1 MVVSGESKMP
11 SEDRDKQFERALA
24 RHLRGGELDAACPD
38 PETLAAYHERTMSLE
53 EMSRWKEHIAGCGRC
68 QEALA
73 LVEQSETA
81 LAEEWKGEKNLA
93 GMGAARN
100 AAPALVS
107 PSQAAQVEETAAAVG
122 ALPKA
127 KTTEIRKAGRVSKWT
142 VPVGAIAAALLVWIG
157 LHEFRQAPEKPAAPV
172 QVAENRETQFQE
184 RDLPL
189 QDRAPGVAAKEKADT
204 AKAARELEAPAKDV
218 KTLPR
223 PATVG
228 GMMGG
233 MAGGTGSG
241 SAPKPESSL
250 QSRGAANSPVR
261 QDSNDRDAGR
271 VIIQGMAPASPAPA
285 PPPPAASAVAGT
297 RATAPSGAE
306 RSTEKRAENAPAKGA
321 TGGPLVNQTNQQ
333 ANQQANQQVNEQTA
347 QNANATLKKEEA
359 EKQKAQAATV
369 EVSTYATGATTPNK
383 LPMNLRDMANITP
396 SVIVAPDNKNA
407 WRVGASG
414 KIEHS
419 GNGGNSWKVQPSGVT
434 QDLIAGMAPSKKI
447 CWVVGKSGTLLL
459 TTDGGKHW
467 ARILSPIR
475 GDIGGVHA
483 QDEQNA
489 SIWDVT
495 NREAYETSDGG
506 ATWKSTA
513 NE

>member
-24 RHLRGGELDAACPD
+24 RHLRGDELDAACPD

-53 EMSRWKEHIAGCGRC
+53 EMSRWKEHIAGCARC

-73 LVEQSETA
+73 LVEQSEAA
-81 LAEEWKGEKNLA
+81 LAEEWQSEKNLV
-93 GMGAARN
+93 GMRAARN
-100 AAPALVS
+100 EAPELV
-107 PSQAAQVEETAAAVG
+107 PPAQAARVEEAAAG
-122 ALPKA
+122 ELPKA

-142 VPVGAIAAALLVWIG
+142 VPIGAIAAALLVWIG
-157 LHEFRQAPEKPAAPV
+157 LHEFRPAPEKSAAPV

-189 QDRAPGVAAKEKADT
+189 QERAPGAPAEEKAD
-204 AKAARELEAPAKDV
+204 ASKVAREPKASAKDE
-218 KTLPR
+218 KTVPR
-223 PATVG
+223 AGTVG
-228 GMMGG
+228 GMVGG
-233 MAGGTGSG
+233 MAGGIGSGSG
-241 SAPKPESSL
+241 SAPKPELSL
-250 QSRGAANSPVR
+250 QSRGAANSPAR
-261 QDSNDRDAGR
+261 QDSIDRETGR
-271 VIIQGMAPASPAPA
+271 VIIQGTAPASPVSAPS
-285 PPPPAASAVAGT
+285 PPAASAVGGA
-297 RATAPSGAE
+297 RASASSGAE
-306 RSTEKRAENAPAKGA
+306 RSTEKRAESAPAKGA
-321 TGGPLVNQTNQQ
+321 IGGPLVNQTNQQ
-333 ANQQANQQVNEQTA
+333 ANQQANEQTA
-347 QNANATLKKEEA
+347 QNANAALKKEEA

-369 EVSTYATGATTPNK
+369 EVSTLATGVATLNK
-383 LPMNLRDMANITP
+383 PPMNLRDMANITP

-407 WRVGASG
+407 WRVGAGG

-419 GNGGNSWKVQPSGVT
+419 GNAGNSWKVQPSGVT

-447 CWVVGKSGTLLL
+447 CWVVGKNGTLLL
-459 TTDGGKHW
+459 TTDGGKRW

-475 GDIGGVHA
+475 GDLGGVHA

-495 NREAYETSDGG
+495 NREGYETSDGG